1 MSLSAQDIVA
11 LARAGFNA
19 EQIGAINAEST
30 VSTPESTVSTEST
43 ESTEATRPT
52 AKTEEPTVST
62 VSPEP
67 TDKLEESTVSTIPVG
82 MRKQAAPAPDPA
94 IQAAAAQDQAP
105 TMQDLMAKL
114 AAMENRMQ
122 GAAIQLDQQPGQQ
135 GPLTGQDVLARI
147 LDPTIE

>member
-1 MSLSAQDIVA
+1 MSLTAQDIVA

-30 VSTPESTVSTEST
+30 VSAPESTVSTVSTEST
-43 ESTEATRPT
+43 ASTEPT
-52 AKTEEPTVST
+52 AKSEEPTRST
-62 VSPEP
+62 P
-67 TDKLEESTVSTIPVG
+67 PVEV
-82 MRKQAAPAPDPA
+82 KEAPSAPAPEPA
-94 IQAAAAQDQAP
+94 KPSEISSDQAP

-114 AAMENRMQ
+114 SAMENRMQ
-122 GAAIQLDQQPGQQ
+122 GSAIQHDQQPGQQ